1 MSTERWK
8 LLERIKK
15 GRLEMKD
22 KVSKIKS
29 TFDEL
34 ISRFNFN
41 KVGESVSL
49 NRSKQ
54 KLLKIKCKE
63 KKTSNI
69 G

>member
-1 MSTERWK
+1 MSTEGWK

-29 TFDEL
+29 TFDES

-41 KVGESVSL
+41 KLGESMSL
-49 NRSKQ
+49 SRSKQ
-54 KLLKIKCKE
+54 KLLKIKFQE
-63 KKTSNI
+63 KKK
-69 G
+69 

>member
-1 MSTERWK
+1 
-8 LLERIKK
+8 
-15 GRLEMKD
+15 MKD

-29 TFDEL
+29 TFDEF

-54 KLLKIKCKE
+54 KLLKIKSKE
-63 KKTSNI
+63 KKEAA
-69 G
+69 